1 MLERAYTFG
10 SSTALIGILTSPPEG
25 AAVSGA
31 PMVLLL
37 NSGLIHRPGPF
48 RMHVDLARRLAAMGF
63 SVFRFD
69 LSGIGDSEKHRD
81 NRPREEQI
89 LADISGA
96 MDFLSSN
103 MGANRFVAMGLCTG
117 ADNAHKISV
126 RDQRV
131 TGMVLLDGYCYPTA
145 LFYIR
150 RYGPKLFNPMAW
162 FRIAWRSVKKP
173 DGLADQLA
181 SRRDDRE
188 NNYFWSLPPKHQ
200 TESELKALVER
211 RVNMLY
217 VFTNSSEFINY
228 PGQLRDSMKSID
240 FGDHLQVE
248 YFDEFE
254 HTYPIIRDRQCLF
267 DLISQWMRAK
277 YLSPNEPTGPVE

>member
-1 MLERAYTFG
+1 LLERAYTFG
-10 SSTALIGILTSPPEG
+10 SSAALVGILTTPPEG
-25 AAVSGA
+25 TAVGGA

-48 RMHVDLARRLAAMGF
+48 RMHVDLARRLVAMGF

-89 LADISGA
+89 LADISEA

-103 MGANRFVAMGLCTG
+103 LGAKRFIAMGLCTG

-126 RDQRV
+126 RDERV
-131 TGMVLLDGYCYPTA
+131 TGAVFLDGYCYPTP

-150 RYGPKLFNPMAW
+150 RYGAKFFNPMAW
-162 FRIAWRSVKKP
+162 LRMARRAATKP
-173 DGLADQLA
+173 DALADQTA

-188 NNYFWSLPPKHQ
+188 DNYFWNLPPKHQ

-211 RVNMLY
+211 GVDMLF

-228 PGQLRDSMKSID
+228 PGQLRDCMKSIE
-240 FGDHLQVE
+240 FGDQLQVE

-254 HTYPIIRDRQCLF
+254 HTYPIMKDRQCLF
-267 DLISQWMRAK
+267 DVISQWMRTK
-277 YLSPNEPTGPVE
+277 YFSSNELTGPGI